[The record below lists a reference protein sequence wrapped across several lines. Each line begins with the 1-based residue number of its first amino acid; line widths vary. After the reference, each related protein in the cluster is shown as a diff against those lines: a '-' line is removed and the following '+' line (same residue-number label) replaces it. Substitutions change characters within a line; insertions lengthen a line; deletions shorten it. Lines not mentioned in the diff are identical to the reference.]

1 MILFFK
7 TQKET
12 VIATEVNHQL
22 NDDEMAKLAWL
33 YGDATLMDTQE
44 LEGFYVGPRREM
56 VTPWST
62 NAVEITQNMNLNG
75 ISRIEEF
82 FPVASRNADYDPML
96 QRMYEGIGQEVFCVD
111 RQPEPVRHVDNLEE
125 YNEKE
130 GLALS
135 KDEMAYLHDIEKQLG
150 RPLTDSEIFGFAQ
163 INSEHCRHKIFG
175 GTFVIDGEE
184 KESSLFA
191 MIKRTTAE
199 NPGNILSAYKDN
211 VAFAQGPVVE
221 QFAPKDQSKADFF
234 EVKDIESVIS
244 LKAETHN
251 FPTTVEPFNGAA
263 TGTGGEI
270 RDRMGGGVGS
280 WPIAGTAVYM
290 TAYPRFDGGRDWEK
304 LLPVRQWLYQSPE
317 QILIKASNG
326 ASDFGNKFG
335 QPLIAG
341 SVLTFEHQEKA
352 ETGNSTSEPFY
363 AYDKVIMLAGGVGY
377 GTKRDCLKGEPQK
390 GNKVV
395 VVGGDNYRIGLG
407 GGSVSSVDTGRYSNG
422 IELNAIQRANPEMQ
436 KRAYNLV
443 RALVESDDN
452 PVVSIHDHGSAGH
465 LNCLSELVEE
475 CGGEINMDQLPI
487 GDKTL
492 SAKEIIANES
502 QERMGLLIDEQHIER
517 VREIAQ
523 RERAP
528 LYVVGETTGDAHFA
542 FKQADGTKPFDL
554 DVAQMF
560 GHSPKTVMVDNTVE
574 RHYQNV
580 EYEPIGCETD
590 KNKLGEEAL
599 TAHIERVLQLEAVAC
614 KDWLTNKA
622 DRSVTGKVARQ
633 QTQGE
638 IQLPLSDCGVVALDY
653 RGHSGIATAIGHA
666 PQAALASAEKGSVL
680 AVSESLTN
688 LVWAPL
694 AHGLGGVSLSANWMW
709 PCRSQAGEDAR
720 LYKAV
725 EALSDFC
732 CTLGINVPTG
742 KDSLSMTQQYPNGQ
756 KVIAPG
762 TVIVSSGAEV
772 SDVRKVVSPVL
783 VNDKNSSLYY
793 IDFSFDE
800 QRLGGSAFAQSLGFV
815 GDDVPMVANPE
826 YFADCFNAIQ
836 ELVRRGWILAGHD
849 ISAGGLITTLLE
861 MAFANRKG
869 GMHLNLHDL
878 AGDDVVKN
886 LFAENPG
893 VVIQVSDDHRND
905 LRTYLEDE
913 GIGYTKI
920 GYSVPNSR
928 TLVVKKGGNEYVF
941 DIDSLR
947 ETWYRTSYR
956 LDTMQSH
963 NGMAKKRWLNYKKQ
977 PIELKFNDDFTGKLS
992 GYGISADRR
1001 EPSGVKAA
1009 IIREKGTNGE
1019 REMAYALYLAG
1030 FDVKDVSMTDLI
1042 SGRETLEEVNMI
1054 VFCGGF
1060 SNSDVLGSAKGWAG
1074 AFLYNPKAKEALD
1087 KFYARPDTLSL
1098 GICNGCQL
1106 MAELNLINPEHDH
1119 RSHLTHNTS
1128 RKFESSFVGLT
1139 IPQNNSVMLHSL
1151 SGSKLGIWVAHG
1163 EGRFYMPESEDKY
1176 NIVAKYNYAEYPGN
1190 PNGSDYNV
1198 AGICSS
1204 DGRHLAMMPHLE
1216 RSIFPW
1222 QNAYYPR
1229 KRQSDEV
1236 TPWIEAFVNAREW
1249 VERKLKV

>member
-1 MILFFK
+1 M
-7 TQKET
+7 
-12 VIATEVNHQL
+12 
-22 NDDEMAKLAWL
+22 
-33 YGDATLMDTQE
+33 
-44 LEGFYVGPRREM
+44 
-56 VTPWST
+56 
-62 NAVEITQNMNLNG
+62 
-75 ISRIEEF
+75 
-82 FPVASRNADYDPML
+82 
-96 QRMYEGIGQEVFCVD
+96 
-111 RQPEPVRHVDNLEE
+111 
-125 YNEKE
+125 
-130 GLALS
+130 
-135 KDEMAYLHDIEKQLG
+135 
-150 RPLTDSEIFGFAQ
+150 
-163 INSEHCRHKIFG
+163 
-175 GTFVIDGEE
+175 
-184 KESSLFA
+184 
-191 MIKRTTAE
+191 
-199 NPGNILSAYKDN
+199 
-211 VAFAQGPVVE
+211 
-221 QFAPKDQSKADFF
+221 
-234 EVKDIESVIS
+234 
-244 LKAETHN
+244 
-251 FPTTVEPFNGAA
+251 
-263 TGTGGEI
+263 
-270 RDRMGGGVGS
+270 
-280 WPIAGTAVYM
+280 
-290 TAYPRFDGGRDWEK
+290 
-304 LLPVRQWLYQSPE
+304 
-317 QILIKASNG
+317 
-326 ASDFGNKFG
+326 
-335 QPLIAG
+335 
-341 SVLTFEHQEKA
+341 
-352 ETGNSTSEPFY
+352 
-363 AYDKVIMLAGGVGY
+363 
-377 GTKRDCLKGEPQK
+377 
-390 GNKVV
+390 
-395 VVGGDNYRIGLG
+395 
-407 GGSVSSVDTGRYSNG
+407 
-422 IELNAIQRANPEMQ
+422 
-436 KRAYNLV
+436 
-443 RALVESDDN
+443 
-452 PVVSIHDHGSAGH
+452 
-465 LNCLSELVEE
+465 
-475 CGGEINMDQLPI
+475 
-487 GDKTL
+487 
-492 SAKEIIANES
+492 
-502 QERMGLLIDEQHIER
+502 
-517 VREIAQ
+517 
-523 RERAP
+523 
-528 LYVVGETTGDAHFA
+528 
-542 FKQADGTKPFDL
+542 
-554 DVAQMF
+554 
-560 GHSPKTVMVDNTVE
+560 
-574 RHYQNV
+574 
-580 EYEPIGCETD
+580 
-590 KNKLGEEAL
+590 
-599 TAHIERVLQLEAVAC
+599 
-614 KDWLTNKA
+614 
-622 DRSVTGKVARQ
+622 
-633 QTQGE
+633 
-638 IQLPLSDCGVVALDY
+638 
-653 RGHSGIATAIGHA
+653 
-666 PQAALASAEKGSVL
+666 

-815 GDDVPMVANPE
+815 GDDVPTVANPE

-869 GMHLNLHDL
+869 GIHLNLHDL

-1001 EPSGVKAA
+1001 KPSGVKAA

-1030 FDVKDVSMTDLI
+1030 FDVKDVAMTDLI

-1119 RSHLTHNTS
+1119 RAHLTHNTS

-1198 AGICSS
+1198 AGICSA

>member
-1 MILFFK
+1 
-7 TQKET
+7 
-12 VIATEVNHQL
+12 
-22 NDDEMAKLAWL
+22 
-33 YGDATLMDTQE
+33 
-44 LEGFYVGPRREM
+44 
-56 VTPWST
+56 
-62 NAVEITQNMNLNG
+62 
-75 ISRIEEF
+75 
-82 FPVASRNADYDPML
+82 
-96 QRMYEGIGQEVFCVD
+96 
-111 RQPEPVRHVDNLEE
+111 
-125 YNEKE
+125 
-130 GLALS
+130 
-135 KDEMAYLHDIEKQLG
+135 
-150 RPLTDSEIFGFAQ
+150 
-163 INSEHCRHKIFG
+163 
-175 GTFVIDGEE
+175 
-184 KESSLFA
+184 
-191 MIKRTTAE
+191 
-199 NPGNILSAYKDN
+199 
-211 VAFAQGPVVE
+211 
-221 QFAPKDQSKADFF
+221 
-234 EVKDIESVIS
+234 
-244 LKAETHN
+244 
-251 FPTTVEPFNGAA
+251 
-263 TGTGGEI
+263 
-270 RDRMGGGVGS
+270 
-280 WPIAGTAVYM
+280 
-290 TAYPRFDGGRDWEK
+290 
-304 LLPVRQWLYQSPE
+304 
-317 QILIKASNG
+317 
-326 ASDFGNKFG
+326 
-335 QPLIAG
+335 
-341 SVLTFEHQEKA
+341 
-352 ETGNSTSEPFY
+352 
-363 AYDKVIMLAGGVGY
+363 
-377 GTKRDCLKGEPQK
+377 
-390 GNKVV
+390 
-395 VVGGDNYRIGLG
+395 
-407 GGSVSSVDTGRYSNG
+407 
-422 IELNAIQRANPEMQ
+422 
-436 KRAYNLV
+436 
-443 RALVESDDN
+443 
-452 PVVSIHDHGSAGH
+452 
-465 LNCLSELVEE
+465 
-475 CGGEINMDQLPI
+475 
-487 GDKTL
+487 
-492 SAKEIIANES
+492 
-502 QERMGLLIDEQHIER
+502 
-517 VREIAQ
+517 
-523 RERAP
+523 
-528 LYVVGETTGDAHFA
+528 
-542 FKQADGTKPFDL
+542 
-554 DVAQMF
+554 
-560 GHSPKTVMVDNTVE
+560 
-574 RHYQNV
+574 
-580 EYEPIGCETD
+580 
-590 KNKLGEEAL
+590 
-599 TAHIERVLQLEAVAC
+599 
-614 KDWLTNKA
+614 
-622 DRSVTGKVARQ
+622 
-633 QTQGE
+633 
-638 IQLPLSDCGVVALDY
+638 
-653 RGHSGIATAIGHA
+653 
-666 PQAALASAEKGSVL
+666 
-680 AVSESLTN
+680 
-688 LVWAPL
+688 
-694 AHGLGGVSLSANWMW
+694 
-709 PCRSQAGEDAR
+709 
-720 LYKAV
+720 
-725 EALSDFC
+725 
-732 CTLGINVPTG
+732 
-742 KDSLSMTQQYPNGQ
+742 MTQQYPNGQ

-800 QRLGGSAFAQSLGFV
+800 QRLGGSAFAQSRGFV
-815 GDDVPMVANPE
+815 GDDVPTVANPE

-1001 EPSGVKAA
+1001 KPSGVKAA

-1030 FDVKDVSMTDLI
+1030 FDVKDVAMTDLI

-1106 MAELNLINPEHDH
+1106 MVELNLINPEHGH
-1119 RSHLTHNTS
+1119 RAHLTHNTS

-1198 AGICSS
+1198 AGICSA

-1236 TPWIEAFVNAREW
+1236 TPWIEAFVNARKW
-1249 VERKLKV
+1249 VEKKLKA

>member
-1 MILFFK
+1 
-7 TQKET
+7 
-12 VIATEVNHQL
+12 
-22 NDDEMAKLAWL
+22 
-33 YGDATLMDTQE
+33 
-44 LEGFYVGPRREM
+44 
-56 VTPWST
+56 
-62 NAVEITQNMNLNG
+62 
-75 ISRIEEF
+75 
-82 FPVASRNADYDPML
+82 
-96 QRMYEGIGQEVFCVD
+96 
-111 RQPEPVRHVDNLEE
+111 
-125 YNEKE
+125 
-130 GLALS
+130 
-135 KDEMAYLHDIEKQLG
+135 
-150 RPLTDSEIFGFAQ
+150 
-163 INSEHCRHKIFG
+163 
-175 GTFVIDGEE
+175 
-184 KESSLFA
+184 
-191 MIKRTTAE
+191 
-199 NPGNILSAYKDN
+199 
-211 VAFAQGPVVE
+211 
-221 QFAPKDQSKADFF
+221 
-234 EVKDIESVIS
+234 
-244 LKAETHN
+244 
-251 FPTTVEPFNGAA
+251 
-263 TGTGGEI
+263 
-270 RDRMGGGVGS
+270 
-280 WPIAGTAVYM
+280 
-290 TAYPRFDGGRDWEK
+290 
-304 LLPVRQWLYQSPE
+304 
-317 QILIKASNG
+317 
-326 ASDFGNKFG
+326 
-335 QPLIAG
+335 
-341 SVLTFEHQEKA
+341 
-352 ETGNSTSEPFY
+352 
-363 AYDKVIMLAGGVGY
+363 
-377 GTKRDCLKGEPQK
+377 
-390 GNKVV
+390 
-395 VVGGDNYRIGLG
+395 
-407 GGSVSSVDTGRYSNG
+407 
-422 IELNAIQRANPEMQ
+422 
-436 KRAYNLV
+436 
-443 RALVESDDN
+443 
-452 PVVSIHDHGSAGH
+452 
-465 LNCLSELVEE
+465 
-475 CGGEINMDQLPI
+475 
-487 GDKTL
+487 
-492 SAKEIIANES
+492 
-502 QERMGLLIDEQHIER
+502 
-517 VREIAQ
+517 
-523 RERAP
+523 
-528 LYVVGETTGDAHFA
+528 
-542 FKQADGTKPFDL
+542 
-554 DVAQMF
+554 
-560 GHSPKTVMVDNTVE
+560 
-574 RHYQNV
+574 
-580 EYEPIGCETD
+580 
-590 KNKLGEEAL
+590 
-599 TAHIERVLQLEAVAC
+599 
-614 KDWLTNKA
+614 
-622 DRSVTGKVARQ
+622 
-633 QTQGE
+633 
-638 IQLPLSDCGVVALDY
+638 
-653 RGHSGIATAIGHA
+653 
-666 PQAALASAEKGSVL
+666 
-680 AVSESLTN
+680 
-688 LVWAPL
+688 
-694 AHGLGGVSLSANWMW
+694 
-709 PCRSQAGEDAR
+709 
-720 LYKAV
+720 
-725 EALSDFC
+725 
-732 CTLGINVPTG
+732 
-742 KDSLSMTQQYPNGQ
+742 MTQQYPNGQ

-815 GDDVPMVANPE
+815 GDDVPTVANPE

-861 MAFANRKG
+861 MTFANRKG

-913 GIGYTKI
+913 GVGYTKI

-928 TLVVKKGGNEYVF
+928 TLVVKKGGNEFVF

-1001 EPSGVKAA
+1001 KPSGVKAA

-1030 FDVKDVSMTDLI
+1030 FDVKDVAMTDLI

-1106 MAELNLINPEHDH
+1106 MVELNLINPEHGH

-1198 AGICSS
+1198 AGICSA

-1249 VERKLKV
+1249 VESKLKV